1 MGIGASTTI
10 HSDPHA
16 YATPVSGDGG
26 VDAERRAYDYVIV
39 GGGTAG
45 CVLASRL
52 SEDPNVTVLL
62 VEAGKSHEG
71 FFQSRI
77 PLLFTALLGGEYDW
91 NFETTPQE
99 KLGGRQISWPRGKV
113 LGGSST
119 VNAVIYHHCA
129 PEDFDAWAK
138 EGATGWGYDTMRRY
152 FRKAEKFLPE
162 PGSKTDATLHGDSGL
177 SKTRDVPLAPLCAAF
192 VEACE
197 AAGIPR
203 LDDFNTDK
211 GTLGA
216 GAFGAFIDEKGQ
228 RSSAATAYLNPEV
241 LRRPNLTVAVSATTE
256 RILFTT
262 GQDGTPRATGIQLS
276 ASRDSPKF
284 QVHTRKEVLL
294 TAGAIGSAHL
304 LMASGVGPAAHLAE
318 KNIAVV
324 RDSPAV
330 GNNLYDHFCPGV
342 MIMKAKPGLTWDY
355 LYRPIPTTVALIR
368 WLVFGTGVLA
378 TIAGQVGV
386 FVRSDDEHIPWGSE
400 SRPKLPYATH
410 SAGAG
415 APDVEISFAPMSVI
429 NRGREAPPHGTYGV
443 TVGPILLK
451 PESSGTV
458 GLQSGDIWDKPIID
472 PNYLA
477 TQSDMNLALE
487 SMRLCLRLARQEP
500 VASQLELSGAPKD
513 VKFDAFWPTWADPDN
528 VSDDDLKA
536 WMARHGTTA
545 WHPTS
550 TVKMGPDPVTSAVDP
565 ELRVYGV
572 RGLRVIDASVFPSQL
587 SGHTCAVVIAF
598 AERASDIIKE
608 TA

>member
-1 MGIGASTTI
+1 MGISASTTI

-26 VDAERRAYDYVIV
+26 VDDECRAYDYVIV

-52 SEDPNVTVLL
+52 SEDTTVTVLL

-77 PLLFTALLGGEYDW
+77 PLLFTASLGGEYDW
-91 NFETTPQE
+91 DFETTPQE

-113 LGGSST
+113 LGGSRLLPLLFPS
-119 VNAVIYHHCA
+119 HCGI
-129 PEDFDAWAK
+129 DFDAWAK
-138 EGATGWGYDTMRRY
+138 QGALGWGYDTMKSY
-152 FRKAEKFLPE
+152 FRRAEKFLPE
-162 PGSKTDATLHGDSGL
+162 PGSKTDALLHGDSGL
-177 SKTRDVPLAPLCAAF
+177 MKTRNVTLAPLCDAF
-192 VEACE
+192 VQACE
-197 AAGIPR
+197 TAGIPH

-256 RILFTT
+256 HILFTT
-262 GQDGTPRATGIQLS
+262 EPDGMPRATGIQLS
-276 ASRDSPKF
+276 ASRDAPKF
-284 QVHTRKEVLL
+284 QVHARKEVLL
-294 TAGAIGSAHL
+294 TAGTIGSAHL
-304 LMASGVGPAAHLAE
+304 LMASGIGPAAHLAG
-318 KNIAVV
+318 KNINVV
-324 RDSPAV
+324 KDSPAV
-330 GNNLYDHFCPGV
+330 GKNLYDHFSPGV
-342 MIMKAKPGLTWDY
+342 MIVKAKPGLTWDY
-355 LYRPIPTTVALIR
+355 LYRPIPTTLALIR
-368 WLVFGTGVLA
+368 WLAFGTGVLA
-378 TIAGQVGV
+378 TIAGQAGA
-386 FVRSDDEHIPWGSE
+386 FVRSDDEHISWGSE
-400 SRPKLPYATH
+400 SRPKLPYVTH
-410 SAGAG
+410 SSGVG
-415 APDVEISFAPMSVI
+415 APDVEITFAPMSVI
-429 NRGREAPPHGTYGV
+429 NRGREAPPRRTYGV

-458 GLQSGDIWDKPIID
+458 ELQSSDIWDKPIID

-477 TQSDMNLALE
+477 TESDMNLALE
-487 SMRLCLRLARQEP
+487 SMRLCLRLVRQAP
-500 VASQLELSGAPKD
+500 VASQLELSSAPEN
-513 VKFDAFWPTWADPDN
+513 VKFDAFWTTWADPDN

-536 WMARHGTTA
+536 WMAIHGTTA

-550 TVKMGPDPVTSAVDP
+550 TVKMGLDPLTSAVDP

-572 RGLRVIDASVFPSQL
+572 RGLRVIDASVFPDQL

-598 AERASDIIKE
+598 AERASDIIRE